1 MKKIMT
7 WLLAFLLTGSLVLFC
22 VSYIGRSAVAPA
34 LGDQGAKVSGRVI
47 AAEKE
52 LIREKINDM
61 AALYGFTAEPVIAVI
76 SDDVLNDLNARA
88 SLWWSS
94 VLADGTPGQQPKMDT
109 QELRQVLSADPLVS
123 RGENP
128 EAQAET
134 IADAVSQGVVRIV
147 LPMRQETL
155 NIGMREA
162 GKRVDL
168 VNLFTFFIRVPWAA
182 LALSALLAGLIA
194 LLESRQIS
202 GCLKYIGAALG
213 AAAIVLIAI
222 SVLMANAGI
231 RPMILEASRSLAIQ
245 YDSVL
250 TEALIRAGALAAV
263 LTAGS
268 VLCLICFQRSRNK
281 HEA

>member
-1 MKKIMT
+1 MKKILA

-22 VSYIGRSAVAPA
+22 VSYIGRRTIAPA
-34 LGDQGAKVSGRVI
+34 MGDQGAKVSARVI

-52 LIREKINDM
+52 MIREKITVL
-61 AALYGFTAEPVIAVI
+61 AALYGFTPEPVIGVI
-76 SDDVLNDLNARA
+76 SDDVLTDLNAQA

-94 VLADGTPGQQPKMDT
+94 VLADGMPGQQPKMDT
-109 QELRQVLSADPLVS
+109 RELQQVLADDPLVNQS
-123 RGENP
+123 EHP

-134 IADAVSQGVVRIV
+134 ICDSVSQSVVRIV

-155 NIGMREA
+155 NLGMREA

-168 VNLFTFFIRVPWAA
+168 VNLLTFFIRIPWAA

-202 GCLKYIGAALG
+202 GCLKHIGAALG
-213 AAAIVLIAI
+213 AAAIVVAVAAALAAV
-222 SVLMANAGI
+222 SGI
-231 RPMILEASRSLAIQ
+231 RPMIQEASRSLAVQ
-245 YDSVL
+245 YDSV
-250 TEALIRAGALAAV
+250 TTDALILAGVMAVVMLA
-263 LTAGS
+263 GYI
-268 VLCLICFQRSRNK
+268 LCMLFFRRSQKK